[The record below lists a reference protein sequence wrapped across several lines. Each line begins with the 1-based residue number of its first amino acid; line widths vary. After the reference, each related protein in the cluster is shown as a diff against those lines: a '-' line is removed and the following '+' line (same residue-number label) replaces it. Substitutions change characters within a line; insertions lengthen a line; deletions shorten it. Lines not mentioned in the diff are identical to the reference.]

1 MSKLRILLRLATTAG
16 PAVYSVVR
24 RYGPQIRQLIQE
36 NPELFDTIRGR
47 ITSAAQTGKNKRGV
61 AGIQARIGVLREQ
74 TTYLYASANNVGV
87 AEQATA
93 GRHELDALE
102 SALPVIEAMG
112 AKQRR
117 EKLRSIE
124 HTIDDLSAEIL
135 ALTLEDDIEDA
146 EIVDDE

>member
-1 MSKLRILLRLATTAG
+1 
-16 PAVYSVVR
+16 
-24 RYGPQIRQLIQE
+24 
-36 NPELFDTIRGR
+36 
-47 ITSAAQTGKNKRGV
+47 
-61 AGIQARIGVLREQ
+61 
-74 TTYLYASANNVGV
+74 
-87 AEQATA
+87 
-93 GRHELDALE
+93 
-102 SALPVIEAMG
+102 MG